1 MAKSNTQLKLLPGTE
16 PVPVEND
23 GKLAISIG
31 KSRFETKWKNQ
42 EMRWSTLV
50 ARLGKSIQTK
60 ETYSEYMK
68 WGKTKSGKD
77 KQSEVKDVGGFV
89 GGYVPNGRR
98 LKGVVKERQIITLD
112 ADFLKEG
119 DSLDERMLEID
130 KLNVGFV
137 VYSTH
142 KSSPEAPRQR
152 LIIPMS
158 RIVSAEEYEAIARKI
173 AEKIGIDLFDD
184 STYEAHRLMYWPS
197 HSFDAEPYFYFY
209 DAEWL
214 DPDAILDEYPDW
226 TDTSFWPYSSRVS
239 EIQKREMDKAGDPM
253 EKPGII
259 GAFNRAHP
267 IREVLE
273 QMLSDVYTPCTNSDR
288 FTYIDGSTS
297 AGLILY
303 ENEGFVY
310 SHHSTD
316 PAAGLSNAFDLVRIH
331 KFGHLDEDADPAQ
344 GITKMPSYKA
354 MMDFAQ
360 KDDAVKVALAEARMQ
375 DALAEFAGED
385 PEEEASEDG
394 SDWRTKLEVRKD
406 GSIAPNARNALV
418 ILLYDEHLKS
428 IRLNTM
434 TGMLEAPVDAL
445 PWKRDFVFWQNTD
458 TEQLYIW
465 VANNHGVQFPKELFQ
480 MALTTVANKR
490 RFHPIEDY
498 LSGLPE
504 WDGEK
509 RAEKLLVDYLG
520 AEDTAFNREAMV
532 KVLLAAIARI
542 YRPGIKFDYMLVLN
556 GPQGIGKSTF
566 FGRIFKGFLSDSL
579 TMLDMRDKT
588 GSEKLQGYWA
598 LEVAEM
604 AGMRKADIECV
615 KSFISRQEDIYR
627 PAYGRVVEKHPRRC
641 VIVGSTNSSTGFL
654 RDITGNRRF
663 WPVRCNG
670 GKLKPWDLSDEDLDQ
685 IWAEALARY
694 ESGESLL
701 LSHEAEEIAA
711 REQKEAIEEDPR
723 MAQVVEYLERQ
734 IPKNWEK
741 MDLDTRRMFLD
752 GDTEMDPESLVD
764 RQSVSNME
772 IWVECFNKKP
782 ADMERK
788 DSDAI
793 TALMMKVD
801 GWERSSKQKRIPLY
815 GKQRIYERME
825 RVEQDFSDF

>member
-1 MAKSNTQLKLLPGTE
+1 MAKSNLKLLPGSE

-23 GKLAISIG
+23 GKLIISLG
-31 KSRFETKWKNQ
+31 KSRFETSWKNQ
-42 EMRWSTLV
+42 QMLWSVLL
-50 ARLGKSIQTK
+50 ARLRKSI
-60 ETYSEYMK
+60 ETHETHAEYMK
-68 WGKTKSGKD
+68 MTKD
-77 KQSEVKDVGGFV
+77 KQDAIKDIGGFV
-89 GGYVPNGRR
+89 GGHLKEGHRRNGS
-98 LKGVVKERQIITLD
+98 VEARQIVTLD
-112 ADFLKEG
+112 ADFLEKDQSLVDLVLEAEG
-119 DSLDERMLEID
+119 
-130 KLNVGFV
+130 LNVAFA

-142 KSSPEAPRQR
+142 KNSPEKPRQR

-158 RIVSAEEYEAIARKI
+158 RMVSADEYEAIARKV
-173 AEKIGIDLFDD
+173 ADKVGIEVFDD
-184 STYEAHRLMYWPS
+184 TTFQPTRLMYWPS
-197 HSFDAEPYFYFY
+197 HSIDSQPYFYSY
-209 DAEWL
+209 DAEFL
-214 DPDAILDEYPDW
+214 DPDEVLSEYPDW
-226 TDTSFWPYSSRVS
+226 SDTSYWPMSSRVD
-239 EIQKREMDKAGDPM
+239 EIRKREVDKAGDPL
-253 EKPGII
+253 EKPGVI
-259 GAFNRAHP
+259 GAFNKCYGIAEAIETFLPDIYIPTAKEDR
-267 IREVLE
+267 
-273 QMLSDVYTPCTNSDR
+273 YT
-288 FTYIDGSTS
+288 YAAGSTA
-297 AGLILY
+297 AGLVVY
-303 ENEGFVY
+303 EGGLFAY
-310 SHHSTD
+310 SNHSTD
-316 PAAGLSNAFDLVRIH
+316 PAGGKLSNAFDLVRIH
-331 KFGHLDEDADPAQ
+331 KFGHLDEDADPAK

-354 MMDFAQ
+354 MMDFAAG
-360 KDDAVKVALAEARMQ
+360 DENVKIALAEARAS
-375 DALAEFAGED
+375 DAVSDFAAELED
-385 PEEEASEDG
+385 TEKDDK
-394 SDWRTKLEVRKD
+394 DWRTKLEIRKD
-406 GSIAPNARNALV
+406 GSIVPNAKNALI
-418 ILLYDEHLKS
+418 ILMYDSHLQS

-434 TGMLEAPVDAL
+434 TGMIEADVDAL
-445 PWKRDFVFWQNTD
+445 PWKRDFIFWQNTD
-458 TEQLYIW
+458 SDQLYMWI
-465 VANNHGVQFPKELFQ
+465 ANNHGVQFPKEIFQ
-480 MALTTVANKR
+480 MALTSVANKR

-498 LSGLPE
+498 LQELPE
-504 WDGEK
+504 WDGQE
-509 RAEKLLVDYLG
+509 RVEKLLVDYLG
-520 AEDTAFNREAMV
+520 ADDTVFNREAIR

-542 YRPGIKFDYMLVLN
+542 YHPGIKFDYMLVLN

-566 FGRIFKGFLSDSL
+566 FGRLFKGFLSDSL